1 MTPDASGATTAV
13 PPWTGELLVADGQAV
28 GEDAAVREGAIGV
41 TLRDIARGGIAGV
54 IAGAVVAGV
63 GGRVVM
69 RLAAVAVPD
78 SRGGFTENGFVIGSI
93 TPASLGLI
101 VFGTFTG
108 LLVGA
113 FWVAVATWIPGTGV
127 RRALATMPLAVAV
140 GGVGLVEGSNSDFRV
155 LQNDPLVVA
164 MLVGLVAAVGFVV
177 ALADEVLDRRLP
189 AVATSRGRVVVAY
202 AVLAGI
208 GALITLPILAGG
220 LFGGAPPRVAMSLAL
235 VVAGG
240 ATLLWWKR
248 RADGVAAPS
257 ERLTLVARLA
267 LVAVV
272 ILGTIDL
279 LPEVGEALR
288 LP

>member
-1 MTPDASGATTAV
+1 VSSALGNSGGASGLATDTAR
-13 PPWTGELLVADGQAV
+13 PRDGLA
-28 GEDAAVREGAIGV
+28 GV

-54 IAGAVVAGV
+54 LTGAVVAGI

-69 RLAAVAVPD
+69 RLAAVAVPE
-78 SRGGFTENGFVIGSI
+78 SAASFTENGFVIGSI
-93 TPASLGLI
+93 TPAGSLGLI
-101 VFGTFTG
+101 AFGAVTG
-108 LLVGA
+108 LVVGA

-164 MLVGLVAAVGFVV
+164 MLLGLVAAVGFVV
-177 ALADEVLDRRLP
+177 ALADDVLDRWLP
-189 AVATSRGRVVVAY
+189 AVAGGRRGVVAVY
-202 AVLAGI
+202 AILTAFV
-208 GALITLPILAGG
+208 TLPILAGG
-220 LFGGAPPRVAMSLAL
+220 LLTGAPPRMAMSLAL

-240 ATLLWWKR
+240 ATLVWWKR
-248 RADGVAAPS
+248 RLDGLAAPS

-272 ILGTIDL
+272 ILGLIDL
-279 LPEVGEALR
+279 LPEVREALH
-288 LP
+288 LL

>member
-1 MTPDASGATTAV
+1 MTPDASAATTA
-13 PPWTGELLVADGQAV
+13 AV
-28 GEDAAVREGAIGV
+28 GEDSAVREGAIGV

-101 VFGTFTG
+101 VFGTFAG

-164 MLVGLVAAVGFVV
+164 MLIWLVAAVGFVV

-189 AVATSRGRVVVAY
+189 AVAGGRRGVVAVY
-202 AVLAGI
+202 AILTAI

-220 LFGGAPPRVAMSLAL
+220 LFGGAPPRAAMSLAL

-272 ILGTIDL
+272 ILGTMDL

>member
-1 MTPDASGATTAV
+1 MTPDASGATNAV

-155 LQNDPLVVA
+155 LQGDPLVVA
-164 MLVGLVAAVGFVV
+164 MLIGLVAAVGFVV
-177 ALADEVLDRRLP
+177 ALADEVLERRLP
-189 AVATSRGRVVVAY
+189 VVATSRGRVVVAY

-248 RADGVAAPS
+248 RADGVATPS

-288 LP
+288 LG

>member
-1 MTPDASGATTAV
+1 MTPDASGATTA
-13 PPWTGELLVADGQAV
+13 AV

-101 VFGTFTG
+101 AFGTFAG

-113 FWVAVATWIPGTGV
+113 FWVAVAPWIPGTGV

-164 MLVGLVAAVGFVV
+164 MLLGLVAAVGFVV

-288 LP
+288 LG

>member
-13 PPWTGELLVADGQAV
+13 GEN
-28 GEDAAVREGAIGV
+28 AAVREGAIGV
-41 TLRDIARGGIAGV
+41 TLREIARGGIAGV
-54 IAGAVVAGV
+54 IAGALVAGV

-69 RLAAVAVPD
+69 RLAAVAVPN
-78 SRGGFTENGFVIGSI
+78 SRGGFTENGFVIGVI
-93 TPASLGLI
+93 TPASLGLV
-101 VFGTFTG
+101 VFGTFAG
-108 LLVGA
+108 LVVGA
-113 FWVAVATWIPGTGV
+113 FWVALATWIPGTGI
-127 RRALATMPLAVAV
+127 RRALTTMPLAVAV

-164 MLVGLVAAVGFVV
+164 MLLGLVAAVGFAV
-177 ALADEVLDRRLP
+177 ALADELLDRRLP
-189 AVATSRGRVVVAY
+189 VVATSRGRVVVAY
-202 AVLAGI
+202 AVLASI

-240 ATLLWWKR
+240 TTLLWWKR
-248 RADGVAAPS
+248 RADGLAAPS
-257 ERLTLVARLA
+257 ERLTMVARLS

-279 LPEVGEALR
+279 LPEVREALH
-288 LP
+288 LL

>member
-1 MTPDASGATTAV
+1 MTPDASGATTA
-13 PPWTGELLVADGQAV
+13 AV
-28 GEDAAVREGAIGV
+28 GEGTAAAEGAIGV
-41 TLRDIARGGIAGV
+41 TLREIARGGIAGV
-54 IAGAVVAGV
+54 IAGALVAGV

-78 SRGGFTENGFVIGSI
+78 SAASFTENGFVIGSI
-93 TPASLGLI
+93 TPAGSLGLI
-101 VFGTFTG
+101 AFGAVTG

-164 MLVGLVAAVGFVV
+164 MLIGLVAAVGFVV
-177 ALADEVLDRRLP
+177 ALADELLDRRLP
-189 AVATSRGRVVVAY
+189 VVATSRGRVVVAY

-240 ATLLWWKR
+240 ATVLWWKR

-279 LPEVGEALR
+279 LPEVREALD
-288 LP
+288 LL

>member
-13 PPWTGELLVADGQAV
+13 PPWTGELLVADGLAV

-78 SRGGFTENGFVIGSI
+78 SRGGFTENGFVIGLI
-93 TPASLGLI
+93 TPASLGLV
-101 VFGTFTG
+101 VFGTFAG
-108 LLVGA
+108 LIVGA

-164 MLVGLVAAVGFVV
+164 MLIGLVAAVGFVV

>member
-1 MTPDASGATTAV
+1 M
-13 PPWTGELLVADGQAV
+13 
-28 GEDAAVREGAIGV
+28 
-41 TLRDIARGGIAGV
+41 
-54 IAGAVVAGV
+54 
-63 GGRVVM
+63 
-69 RLAAVAVPD
+69 
-78 SRGGFTENGFVIGSI
+78 
-93 TPASLGLI
+93 
-101 VFGTFTG
+101 
-108 LLVGA
+108 
-113 FWVAVATWIPGTGV
+113 ATWIPGTGV

-164 MLVGLVAAVGFVV
+164 MLLGLVAAVGFVV
-177 ALADEVLDRRLP
+177 AIADEVLDRRLP
-189 AVATSRGRVVVAY
+189 AVATSRGGVVVAY

-235 VVAGG
+235 VVAGA

-279 LPEVGEALR
+279 LPEVREALR
-288 LP
+288 LA

>member
-1 MTPDASGATTAV
+1 MTPDASAATTA
-13 PPWTGELLVADGQAV
+13 AV
-28 GEDAAVREGAIGV
+28 REDAAVREVAIGV

-101 VFGTFTG
+101 VFGTFAG

-164 MLVGLVAAVGFVV
+164 MLIGLVAAVGFVV

-189 AVATSRGRVVVAY
+189 AVAGGRRGVVAVY
-202 AVLAGI
+202 AILTAI

-272 ILGTIDL
+272 ILGTMDL

>member
-1 MTPDASGATTAV
+1 MRPNASGATTA
-13 PPWTGELLVADGQAV
+13 AV

-41 TLRDIARGGIAGV
+41 TLREIARGGIAGV
-54 IAGAVVAGV
+54 IAGALVAGI
-63 GGRVVM
+63 GGRIVM
-69 RLAAVAVPD
+69 RAATLAVPD
-78 SRGGFTENGFVIGSI
+78 SAGRFTENGFVIGSI
-93 TPASLGLI
+93 TPAGSLGLI
-101 VFGTFTG
+101 AFGTFAG

-113 FWVAVATWIPGTGV
+113 FWVAVATWIPGAGV

-155 LQNDPLVVA
+155 LQGDPLVVA

-189 AVATSRGRVVVAY
+189 VVATSRRGVVVVY
-202 AVLAGI
+202 AALAGI

-279 LPEVGEALR
+279 LPEVREALR
-288 LP
+288 LI